1 MPTYK
6 IVLPSGRI
14 TGYNGDNPVLAIG
27 HALTSANMKYTPHQ
41 MTHYKAIL
49 KNTGS
54 LSIDGLLIYQ
64 TSPENA
70 SRPNAKHSVEN
81 GQYEKDSW
89 PDLWRRAKNLMAG
102 GFVLMVVLYFM
113 SR

>member
-14 TGYNGDNPVLAIG
+14 TGYCGDTPVLAIS
-27 HALTSANMKYTPHQ
+27 HALSSANMKYTPHQ

-49 KNTGS
+49 KNTGC

-64 TSPENA
+64 TSPNSSSQPKVNRATEG
-70 SRPNAKHSVEN
+70 E
-81 GQYEKDSW
+81 QYEKDSW

-102 GFVLMVVLYFM
+102 GFVLIVVLYFM
-113 SR
+113 NK